1 MDRSWSIS
9 TLLVILSAR
18 TCTSLNLQCYLC
30 LSLNQDGKVRLNVPD
45 LELCRTWSISDIAH
59 QLRMVDDDAI
69 ARLDVL
75 KELAGLER
83 EDEVLLTP
91 AMATLMFLFLLV
103 SIYGAQL
110 E

>member
-1 MDRSWSIS
+1 MFQKW
-9 TLLVILSAR
+9 VLSFQPALA
-18 TCTSLNLQCYLC
+18 TSLDLRCFLC

-59 QLRMVDDDAI
+59 QLRTIDDDAI
-69 ARLDVL
+69 AHPDVL
-75 KELAGLER
+75 KELAGIET
-83 EDEVLLTP
+83 EDEVPSTP
-91 AMATLMFLFLLV
+91 AMATLVFLFLLV